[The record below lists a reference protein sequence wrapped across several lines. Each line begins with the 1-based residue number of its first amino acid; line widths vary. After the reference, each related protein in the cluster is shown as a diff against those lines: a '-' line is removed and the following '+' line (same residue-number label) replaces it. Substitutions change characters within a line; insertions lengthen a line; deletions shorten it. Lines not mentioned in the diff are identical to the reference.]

1 MGEEEKIDLGEK
13 EGKKGI
19 SLILVIIIVILSF
32 VGGIA
37 VYKFLLAPKT
47 PPVQQTEAKNQTGE
61 KNVDNKKQT
70 ENKQGKTE
78 EQGKTENGNTAEN
91 GTDLAKDTTENKRGM
106 LSLNEFIVNLN
117 DPIGR
122 RYMKVV
128 LKLELS
134 KKEYE
139 DKIRTNELLIPQIR
153 DVIFLILS
161 SKTYEELKTVSGKLS
176 LKQEIIA
183 KVNEVLNK
191 EFGED
196 VVLNCYFTDFVIQ

>member
-1 MGEEEKIDLGEK
+1 MGEEEKIDLEEK
-13 EGKKGI
+13 GGGKKGSPI
-19 SLILVIIIVILSF
+19 MLILIVALLSA
-32 VGGIA
+32 GITFA
-37 VYKFLLAPKT
+37 VVKFLLAPK
-47 PPVQQTEAKNQTGE
+47 PPANQTE
-61 KNVDNKKQT
+61 VKKDEGKKVEET
-70 ENKQGKTE
+70 TKENTKKTE
-78 EQGKTENGNTAEN
+78 EEKQNADNGEV
-91 GTDLAKDTTENKRGM
+91 TDLAEGGDTTTQKGV

-122 RYMKVV
+122 RYIKVN

-139 DKIRTNELLIPQIR
+139 DKIRSDELLIPQIR

-161 SKTYEELKTVSGKLS
+161 SKSYDDLRTVSGKLT

-191 EFGED
+191 RFGED
-196 VVLNCYFTDFVIQ
+196 VVTNCFFTDFVIQ

>member
-19 SLILVIIIVILSF
+19 SLIMVIIIVLLSF
-32 VGGIA
+32 GGGIA
-37 VYKFLLAPKT
+37 VYKFFLAPKQ
-47 PPVQQTEAKNQTGE
+47 PPVEKTDVKNGENKVVKSGDTTQKTDAQDNTSAKETTGE
-61 KNVDNKKQT
+61 D
-70 ENKQGKTE
+70 E
-78 EQGKTENGNTAEN
+78 
-91 GTDLAKDTTENKRGM
+91 TDLAKDNGETQKGI

-122 RYMKVV
+122 RYMKVM

-139 DKIRTNELLIPQIR
+139 DKIRTNELLIPKIR

-161 SKTYEELKTVSGKLS
+161 SKTFEELKTVSGKLS

-196 VVLNCYFTDFVIQ
+196 IITNCYFIDFVIQ

>member
-1 MGEEEKIDLGEK
+1 MGEEEKIDLGEE

-19 SLILVIIIVILSF
+19 SLIMVIIIVLLSF
-32 VGGIA
+32 GGGIA
-37 VYKFLLAPKT
+37 VYKFFLAPK
-47 PPVQQTEAKNQTGE
+47 PQPVETTDVKGHGDKTKGNQNVTKKTDAQNDTSATETMSEDG
-61 KNVDNKKQT
+61 
-70 ENKQGKTE
+70 
-78 EQGKTENGNTAEN
+78 AEL
-91 GTDLAKDTTENKRGM
+91 TKDSAETQKGV

-122 RYMKVV
+122 RYMKVM

-139 DKIRTNELLIPQIR
+139 DKIRTNELMIPKIR

-161 SKTYEELKTVSGKLS
+161 SKTFEELKTVSGKLS

-196 VVLNCYFTDFVIQ
+196 IITNCYFIDFVIQ

>member
-1 MGEEEKIDLGEK
+1 MGEEEKIDLGEE

-19 SLILVIIIVILSF
+19 SLIMVIIIVLLSF
-32 VGGIA
+32 GGGIA
-37 VYKFLLAPKT
+37 VYKFFLAPK
-47 PPVQQTEAKNQTGE
+47 PQPVETTDVKGQGDKTKGNQNVTKKTDAQNDTSATETMSEDG
-61 KNVDNKKQT
+61 
-70 ENKQGKTE
+70 
-78 EQGKTENGNTAEN
+78 AEL
-91 GTDLAKDTTENKRGM
+91 TKDSAETQKGV

-122 RYMKVV
+122 RYMKVM
-128 LKLELS
+128 LKLELG

-139 DKIRTNELLIPQIR
+139 DKIRTNELMIPKIR

-161 SKTYEELKTVSGKLS
+161 SKTFEELKTVSGKLS

-196 VVLNCYFTDFVIQ
+196 IITNCYFIDFVIQ

>member
-19 SLILVIIIVILSF
+19 SLIMVIIIVLLSF
-32 VGGIA
+32 GGGIA
-37 VYKFLLAPKT
+37 VYKFFLAPK
-47 PPVQQTEAKNQTGE
+47 PQPVETTDVKGQGDKTKGNQNVTKKTDAQNDTSATETMSEDG
-61 KNVDNKKQT
+61 
-70 ENKQGKTE
+70 
-78 EQGKTENGNTAEN
+78 AEL
-91 GTDLAKDTTENKRGM
+91 TKDSAETQKGV

-122 RYMKVV
+122 RYMKVM

-139 DKIRTNELLIPQIR
+139 DKIRTNELMIPKIR

-161 SKTYEELKTVSGKLS
+161 SKTFEELKTVSGKLS

-196 VVLNCYFTDFVIQ
+196 IITNCYFIDFVIQ

>member
-19 SLILVIIIVILSF
+19 SLIMVIIIVLLSF
-32 VGGIA
+32 AGGIA
-37 VYKFLLAPKT
+37 VYKFFLAPK
-47 PPVQQTEAKNQTGE
+47 PQPVQQTEVKKETGKTTQDANKTEKNQNSKTEATTGE
-61 KNVDNKKQT
+61 KSNG
-70 ENKQGKTE
+70 EEGK
-78 EQGKTENGNTAEN
+78 
-91 GTDLAKDTTENKRGM
+91 DLARETTENQRGV

-122 RYMKVV
+122 RYMKVM
-128 LKLELS
+128 LKLELV

-139 DKIRTNELLIPQIR
+139 DKIRTNELMIPKIR

-161 SKTYEELKTVSGKLS
+161 SKTFEELKTVSGKLS

-191 EFGED
+191 EYGED
-196 VVLNCYFTDFVIQ
+196 VVTNCYFTDFVIQ